1 MASIE
6 ITAGNAEIITDQLAE
21 IMIKINSG
29 KGSLGLL
36 VNNDSLYRHLDMAS
50 KDLDRLLVDL
60 KENPKR
66 YVHISVFGKSDK
78 PPKKKK

>member
-1 MASIE
+1 
-6 ITAGNAEIITDQLAE
+6 
-21 IMIKINSG
+21 
-29 KGSLGLL
+29 
-36 VNNDSLYRHLDMAS
+36 MAS

-78 PPKKKK
+78 SPKKKK